1 MATKAIIEDNIV
13 TTVCIG
19 DITKSYHPDLQAL
32 FVDVPDDTNQGDVR
46 NPSDNTFKHAGNPK
60 TISPDIA
67 PFSTQE
73 QEVPQAVFK
82 STLTRAERK
91 AWKAKIG
98 SDDTVDAMQGL
109 WDETPLASI
118 WLANVAENAEYK
130 DALTNLKAA
139 GVIGDATIAKLTT
152 LFKLDRD
159 PKGES
164 NGEANPY
171 ES

>member
-1 MATKAIIEDNIV
+1 MATKAIIENNIV
-13 TTVCIG
+13 TNVCTL
-19 DITKSYHPDLQAL
+19 DITKCYHPDLQAL
-32 FVDVPDDTNQGDVR
+32 FVDVPDGTAQGDVR

-67 PFSTQE
+67 PFSPQE

-118 WLANVAENAEYK
+118 WLANVAENTEYK

-139 GVIGDATIAKLTT
+139 GVLGDATIAKLTT
-152 LFKLDRD
+152 LLKLDRD

-164 NGEANPY
+164 NGPENP
-171 ES
+171 

>member
-1 MATKAIIEDNIV
+1 MAKKAIIEDNIV

-67 PFSTQE
+67 PFSPQE

-98 SDDTVDAMQGL
+98 SDDTVDAMQSL
-109 WDETPLASI
+109 WDDNPMESI

-139 GVIGDATIAKLTT
+139 GILGDATIAKLTT
-152 LFKLDRD
+152 LLKLDKD

-164 NGEANPY
+164 NGAENP
-171 ES
+171 

>member
-1 MATKAIIEDNIV
+1 MATKAIIENNIV
-13 TTVCIG
+13 TNVCTL
-19 DITKSYHPDLQAL
+19 DITKCYHPDLQAL
-32 FVDVPDDTNQGDVR
+32 FVDVPDGTAQGDVR

-118 WLANVAENAEYK
+118 WLANVAENTEYK

-139 GVIGDATIAKLTT
+139 GVLGDATIAKLTT
-152 LFKLDRD
+152 LLKLDRD

-164 NGEANPY
+164 NGPENP
-171 ES
+171 